1 MIRLQKYIADAG
13 ITSRRKAEVLIEEGR
28 VTINGKKVTVLGTKV
43 DPANDIV
50 TVMGE
55 VIDPDAVDR
64 VYIVLHKPRGY
75 MTTMSDPEGRKTVMD
90 LIPASLGR
98 VYPVGRLDYLSEG
111 LLIMTNDGE
120 LANSI
125 IHPSSNVTKVYEV
138 KVFGGVNHKLLNEL
152 RDGFD
157 DPEVGKIKPQSVRV
171 IKQLP
176 SKTWLEVRISDGKNR
191 EIRRLCEG
199 HGLTIDKLKR
209 VSIGGLA
216 IQGISPG
223 SYQFIT
229 KKQLEEAI
237 QAEFQSAKKSIKVK
251 NKPLQAGPHAAD
263 RTFLRFRKENYFD
276 TISQQKEKKRQIEL
290 EKQKEREEKDKEYL
304 RKREARKKRLE
315 KKREDKMSGVHAAIV
330 K

>member
-28 VTINGKKVTVLGTKV
+28 VAVNGKKVTLLGTKV
-43 DPANDIV
+43 DPSKDVV
-50 TVMGE
+50 TVKGE

-64 VYIVLHKPRGY
+64 VYMVLHKPRGY
-75 MTTMSDPEGRKTVMD
+75 MTTVSDPEGRKTVMD

-120 LANSI
+120 LANDI
-125 IHPSSNVTKVYEV
+125 IHPSSNITKVYEV
-138 KVFGGVNHKLLNEL
+138 KVFGGVNHKLLKEL
-152 RDGFD
+152 RAGFD
-157 DPEVGKIKPQSVRV
+157 DPEVGAIRPQSVRV

-216 IQGISPG
+216 ISGIGPG
-223 SYQFIT
+223 SYEFIT
-229 KKQLEEAI
+229 KRQLEDAI
-237 QAEFQSAKKSIKVK
+237 KEEFQSDKKSIKVK
-251 NKPLQAGPHAAD
+251 NRPLQAGPHAAD
-263 RTFLRFRKENYFD
+263 KTFLRFRKENYFD
-276 TISQQKEKKRQIEL
+276 TINQRKEKLRQIEL
-290 EKQKEREEKDKEYL
+290 QKKQEREEQDREYL
-304 RKREARKKRLE
+304 RKREARKKRLD
-315 KKREDKMSGVHAAIV
+315 KKREDKMRGVHAMVV

>member
-13 ITSRRKAEVLIEEGR
+13 ITSRRKAELLIEEGR
-28 VTINGKKVTVLGTKV
+28 VTINGRKVTVLGTKV
-43 DPANDIV
+43 DPTKDIV
-50 TVMGE
+50 TVKGE
-55 VIDPDAVDR
+55 VIDPDSVDR

-75 MTTMSDPEGRKTVMD
+75 MTTVSDPEGRKTVMD
-90 LIPASLGR
+90 LIPSSLGR

-120 LANSI
+120 LANDI

-152 RDGFD
+152 RDGFND
-157 DPEVGKIKPQSVRV
+157 SEVGMIKPQSVRV

-216 IQGISPG
+216 IQGIAPG
-223 SYQFIT
+223 SYSFIT
-229 KKQLEEAI
+229 RKQLMDAIAEE
-237 QAEFQSAKKSIKVK
+237 FVSPKKSIRVK
-251 NKPLQAGPHAAD
+251 SRPLQQCPQAGD
-263 RTFLRFRKENYFD
+263 RTYLRYRKENYFD
-276 TISQQKEKKRQIEL
+276 TIKVRKDKEKQIEL
-290 EKQKEREEKDKEYL
+290 EKEQQRLKEDQEYL
-304 RKREARKKRLE
+304 KKREARKKRLD
-315 KKREDKMSGVHAAIV
+315 KKRREKSAGVHAMVV